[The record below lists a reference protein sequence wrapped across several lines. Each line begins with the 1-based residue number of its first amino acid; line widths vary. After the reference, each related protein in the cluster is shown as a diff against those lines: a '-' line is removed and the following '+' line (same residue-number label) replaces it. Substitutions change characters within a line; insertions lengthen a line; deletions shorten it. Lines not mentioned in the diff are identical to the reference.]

1 MFKSFIYF
9 VLVLLIVGCSSK
21 KIEDKPPLWYTNP
34 PKDYN
39 FIYATASSKML
50 QSAHNIAV
58 LSINKDLNSKII
70 DALKA
75 PDAPLHVQDD
85 ADYKMLVDTS
95 LAITKKLVFHGI
107 NTLKDAEYH
116 SEQLIL
122 ISVARDVIFKEEKN
136 KVDAIYL
143 PLQKEFEAIDALSPI
158 EQYAKLNR
166 ITSALN
172 EIAIRAELLQIVLN
186 GYDAGEY
193 FSFVNQLKEKTKE
206 INNSVVIRVLGDV
219 NSLLFVKPVENG
231 LHDKELYISKNL
243 DRSNSYNIFV
253 TTNIDNKMDYQFY
266 KTTLTAK
273 IITATKD
280 KKIISTK
287 MHTFIGKSRKGYAD
301 AKLQAESGFIK
312 KVKSFGIFEFLG
324 LIKSKS

>member
-9 VLVLLIVGCSSK
+9 VLILLIAGCSTK
-21 KIEDKPPLWYTNP
+21 KIEDRPPLWYTNP

-39 FIYATASSKML
+39 FIYATASSNTL
-50 QSAHNIAV
+50 QSARNIAV
-58 LSINKDLNSKII
+58 LSINKDLNSKIL
-70 DALKA
+70 DAIKA
-75 PDAPLHVQDD
+75 PDAALHVQDD
-85 ADYKMLVDTS
+85 ADYNMLFDTS

-107 NTLKDAEYH
+107 KTLKDAEYH

-122 ISVARDVIFKEEKN
+122 ISIARDALFEEEKS
-136 KVDAIYL
+136 KLDAVYL
-143 PLQKEFEAIDALSPI
+143 PLKKEFETIDTISPI
-158 EQYAKLNR
+158 EQYAKLNL

-193 FSFVNQLKEKTKE
+193 LSFVNQLKDKTKE
-206 INNSVVIRVLGDV
+206 INNSIAVRILGDV
-219 NSLLFVKPVENG
+219 NSLPFVKPVEIG
-231 LHDKELYISKNL
+231 LLDKELYITRTL
-243 DRSNSYNIFV
+243 DRGNSYNIFL
-253 TTNIDNKMDYQFY
+253 TTDIDKKMDYQFY

-312 KVKSFGIFEFLG
+312 KVKSFGVFEFLG
-324 LIKSKS
+324 LIKK